1 MASSMSVSILLAV
14 CLVSACT
21 AFIYPGMGMGGS
33 QVTSHNVS
41 PWGAQTSHQSVQH
54 HANPYMM
61 GMYGMGMMPYGGM
74 GMGYGMGYGGY
85 GMGYG
90 MGGMGMMG

>member
-41 PWGAQTSHQSVQH
+41 PWGSQFSHQSSSHNV
-54 HANPYMM
+54 NPYMM
-61 GMYGMGMMPYGGM
+61 GGMYGMHMPYMGMYGGM
-74 GMGYGMGYGGY
+74 GGY

-90 MGGMGMMG
+90 MGGMGMGYMG